1 MSGRLPR
8 IGRIF
13 WPPRVPGPPRKLVPV
28 AKNIAVDPLNE
39 RTLGHRYEL
48 VTCIA
53 RGGMATV
60 YRAHDRQLD
69 RVVAVKVPRPGFARD
84 PRFSGQFRREA
95 LAAARLGH
103 PNVVTVYDSG
113 VDNGLPYIV
122 MEHVT
127 GRTLR
132 DLLDVQGRLEPQT
145 AAELLAGVAA
155 ALDPAHH
162 AGIVHLDV
170 KPENVLLTNDTVK
183 VADFGLVRAA
193 RA

>member
-1 MSGRLPR
+1 MSGRVPR

-13 WPPRVPGPPRKLVPV
+13 WPPRFAGSPRKLVPV

-69 RVVAVKVPRPGFARD
+69 RVVAVKVPRPEFARD
-84 PRFSGQFRREA
+84 PRFSEQFRREA

-113 VDNGLPYIV
+113 VDRDLPYIV
-122 MEHVT
+122 MEYVR
-127 GRTLR
+127 GQTLR
-132 DLLDVQGRLEPQT
+132 DLLNRVGRLEPQT
-145 AAELLAGVAA
+145 AAELLAGV
-155 ALDPAHH
+155 PAPLHH
-162 AGIVHLDV
+162 AHPAG
-170 KPENVLLTNDTVK
+170 
-183 VADFGLVRAA
+183 
-193 RA
+193 